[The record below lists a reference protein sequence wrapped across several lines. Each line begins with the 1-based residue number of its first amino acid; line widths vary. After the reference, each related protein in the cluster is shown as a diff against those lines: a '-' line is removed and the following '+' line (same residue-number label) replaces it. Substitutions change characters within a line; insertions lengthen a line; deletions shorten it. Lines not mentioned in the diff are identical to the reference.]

1 MFTEKLSRKS
11 RVVPPAVSPYTVS
24 LLINIL
30 LYWCDN
36 TLLLQFQVHIRV
48 PFSYCTFCRF
58 WQMYDNIYPSLQYC
72 KNPLYSMYWALSFL
86 WAPKNHWFFFFFPF
100 SFFLFSMFL
109 MLQHL
114 GPCWTRKDCPSQSRP
129 VLRDGTWFPCQHTSN
144 MQVNE
149 SRAQGPSSV
158 WLLGFRRQNSF
169 PIIIPGIRHLEMA
182 RHPRAHCEDSSFSP
196 WLSLPFP
203 METTVMPPARAWSLP
218 FLLPTLVLP
227 HVALHAVTCLLLLET
242 MSNKLS
248 FQWQSSPHPAV
259 CE

>member
-86 WAPKNHWFFFFFPF
+86 WAPKNHWFFFFPSVF
-100 SFFLFSMFL
+100 SYFLCSWCFSIWGL
-109 MLQHL
+109 AEQEKTAL
-114 GPCWTRKDCPSQSRP
+114 P
-129 VLRDGTWFPCQHTSN
+129 
-144 MQVNE
+144 
-149 SRAQGPSSV
+149 RAGQ
-158 WLLGFRRQNSF
+158 F
-169 PIIIPGIRHLEMA
+169 LEMA
-182 RHPRAHCEDSSFSP
+182 HGSP
-196 WLSLPFP
+196 ASTPPTCKWMNPEPKAPLLSG
-203 METTVMPPARAWSLP
+203 S
-218 FLLPTLVLP
+218 
-227 HVALHAVTCLLLLET
+227 
-242 MSNKLS
+242 
-248 FQWQSSPHPAV
+248 
-259 CE
+259 